1 MMNNYLTEELMEIE
15 QFEEC
20 GDAER
25 FKIKDLDSSN
35 WVFRKLK
42 AIDESN
48 NEIKELAK
56 KEIERIKGWE
66 KKKLEATEGS
76 KNFFEGLLIEYYVN
90 QRKLDEK
97 FKLSTPYGKV
107 SSRKQQPQWNYED
120 DKTIE
125 WLEKNNNKLIR
136 IKKEVNKAEL
146 KKLYTIHKGNV
157 VTKDGEIIEGITIEN
172 RADTISIKITE

>member
-1 MMNNYLTEELMEIE
+1 
-15 QFEEC
+15 
-20 GDAER
+20 
-25 FKIKDLDSSN
+25 
-35 WVFRKLK
+35 LK
-42 AIDESN
+42 PQKA
-48 NEIKELAK
+48 L
-56 KEIERIKGWE
+56 
-66 KKKLEATEGS
+66 

-90 QRKLDEK
+90 QRELDDK

>member
-76 KNFFEGLLIEYYVN
+76 K
-90 QRKLDEK
+90 
-97 FKLSTPYGKV
+97 
-107 SSRKQQPQWNYED
+107 
-120 DKTIE
+120 
-125 WLEKNNNKLIR
+125 
-136 IKKEVNKAEL
+136 EL
-146 KKLYTIHKGNV
+146 F
-157 VTKDGEIIEGITIEN
+157 
-172 RADTISIKITE
+172 